1 MSVRLVKYEVPE
13 DIAERVV
20 EGKTEAARLAL
31 RGVTRN
37 ADWPVRTG
45 RSLRGF
51 RVREG
56 AQGFTITN
64 TTDYADVVEERL
76 GRIRDWWAES
86 ADDLLEEAY
95 G

>member
-1 MSVRLVKYEVPE
+1 MSVRLVKYDVPE

-31 RGVTRN
+31 RGVRRD

-51 RVREG
+51 RVRETRR
-56 AQGFTITN
+56 GFAITN
-64 TTDYADVVEERL
+64 TTDYADDVEERL
-76 GRIRDWWAES
+76 GRIRDWRATS